1 MTLAE
6 LYIRQG
12 HLRPAEEVLEKII
25 GQEPQNEKAAGLLQE
40 VREIEPPGG
49 VAAAIPGVVID
60 ELSRW
65 LDNIGR
71 VRGHAA

>member
-1 MTLAE
+1 VTLAE

-12 HLRPAEEVLEKII
+12 HLRPAEEVLAKII

-40 VREIEPPGG
+40 VRDGILRE
-49 VAAAIPGVVID
+49 AAVQRYPGVIA

-65 LDNIGR
+65 LDNIDR
-71 VRGHAA
+71 ARGHAA